1 MNEHDYQQLRELGW
15 RRKLTPNEEAAVQ
28 DYLTAHPE
36 AQDDWLAEAE
46 LSQLLEQ
53 LPEAPVSSNFT
64 TRVVQA
70 ARLEAAA
77 HKRQRRWNLPLWMR
91 ISNWLPKAAVAGLVV
106 AGALSFGYHQ
116 HQVSTRAAFAR
127 NVVQLS
133 DAVSASDP
141 ELMQDFEPIRQL
153 SNSQPKADV
162 ELIALMK

>member
-46 LSQLLEQ
+46 LNQLLEE

-64 TRVVQA
+64 TRVIQA

-77 HKRQRRWNLPLWMR
+77 RERQRRWNMPLWMR
-91 ISNWLPKAAVAGLVV
+91 ISNWLPKAAVAGLAV
-106 AGALSFGYHQ
+106 GLILSFGYHQ
-116 HQVSTRAAFAR
+116 HQVNTRVTLAR
-127 NVVQLS
+127 NVAQLS
-133 DAVSASDP
+133 GAVSASDP